1 MSLFDELNDENFVL
15 FASKHYNNPQCISI
29 EEFYEDLFR
38 FKHLKKLLKRYLQN
52 DELRERLIINHL
64 IVIYNVFG
72 IKAAN
77 RMVFFKVEKQYW
89 SALKTFLI
97 FLNYLEESE
106 KIEIQL
112 DTNIVTVLRNL

>member
-15 FASKHYNNPQCISI
+15 FASKHYNNPQCTSI

-38 FKHLKKLLKRYLQN
+38 FKHLKKLFKRYYIH
-52 DELRERLIINHL
+52 DDLRERLILNHL

-77 RMVFFKVEKQYW
+77 KMIFFKFEKEYW
-89 SALKTFLI
+89 SSLKTFLV

-106 KIEIQL
+106 KVEIPL
-112 DTNIVTVLRNL
+112 DTNIIRVLRDL